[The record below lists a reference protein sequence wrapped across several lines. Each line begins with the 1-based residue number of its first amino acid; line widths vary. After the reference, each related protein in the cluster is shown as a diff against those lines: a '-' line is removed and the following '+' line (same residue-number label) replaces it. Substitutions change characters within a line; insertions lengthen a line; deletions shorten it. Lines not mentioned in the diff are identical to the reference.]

1 MSDYTI
7 QELQEMLDN
16 KLTEEAEALQNNPLS
31 TFVDEVNASADLES
45 KSYESEGVIVGFIKK
60 SKSND
65 KQIAI
70 QRHFINELENSQIV
84 GRSVSYKT
92 YETGS
97 YNDTLTEPTS
107 VANAKATLQAG
118 LDALSSAGDILYIA
132 PGNYRGI
139 FDMDNAVNGSTSLN
153 NKIIGDPDCEQ
164 FLGQKKGVIRITNTD
179 ENDINAQTSNSST
192 LGRIFEITKLRT
204 ELHNLHVDGGG
215 NA

>member
-31 TFVDEVNASADLES
+31 TYVDEVNASADLES
-45 KSYESEGVIVGFIKK
+45 KSYKSEGVIVGFIKK

-97 YNDTLTEPTS
+97 YNDTLTEPT
-107 VANAKATLQAG
+107 LQ
-118 LDALSSAGDILYIA
+118 
-132 PGNYRGI
+132 
-139 FDMDNAVNGSTSLN
+139 
-153 NKIIGDPDCEQ
+153 
-164 FLGQKKGVIRITNTD
+164 VIRERQID
-179 ENDINAQTSNSST
+179 RSVLE
-192 LGRIFEITKLRT
+192 G
-204 ELHNLHVDGGG
+204 
-215 NA
+215 